1 MVIRKIKKPDVPFIS
16 VLHMQTLP
24 TVNARIGNPYL
35 SKLYE
40 TLLKDIGLVA
50 VDHGIIVG
58 VITATK
64 NLKQTQQNVQRLL
77 FHPVILWTIGKSI
90 VLRRVTIRSLF
101 ERMAAQAEILSLF
114 PYPYATIL
122 TFFVD
127 KKNQRQGIGT
137 KLLSSLEKQ
146 FTVGTKLYVDTATS
160 NTNAQRFYHTH
171 GFRILKTIRSNIVSV
186 KTLMPAEI

>member
-1 MVIRKIKKPDVPFIS
+1 M
-16 VLHMQTLP
+16 LP
-24 TVNARIGNPYL
+24 TVVARIGNPYL
-35 SKLYE
+35 SKLYD

-50 VDHGIIVG
+50 IDHGSIVG

-64 NLKQTQQNVQRLL
+64 NLKKTQQNVQRML
-77 FHPVILWTIGKSI
+77 FHPVTLWALGEAI

-101 ERMAAQAEILSLF
+101 ERMAAQDEILSLF

-146 FTVGTKLYVDTATS
+146 FAVGTKLYVDTATS
-160 NTNAQRFYHTH
+160 NVNARRFYNNH
-171 GFRILKTIRSNIVSV
+171 GFRFLKTIRSTIVSV
-186 KTLMPAEI
+186 KTLKVAEK